1 MRIGIYPGSFN
12 PVHKGH
18 IRIVRHLLKK
28 DYADQILIVATGN
41 YWQKQD
47 LLPVKDRIRMLKYFE
62 TEKIRIEEECNEL
75 PYTYQLMRQLKKR
88 YPEDTLSL
96 IIGADMAETLS
107 RWKRYRELLKYDF
120 IILKRDGIDI
130 DRCMESLQKK
140 NYTVVDD
147 LEEIHISSTYI
158 RENIDDYRKLKDQID
173 YRVYRYYRK
182 AIH

>member
-28 DYADQILIVATGN
+28 GYADRVLIVATGN

-62 TEKIRIEEECNEL
+62 NDRIWIEEEYNEL
-75 PYTYQLMRQLKKR
+75 PYTYQLMRELKKR
-88 YPEDTLSL
+88 YPDDTLSL
-96 IIGADMAETLS
+96 IIGADMVETLA

-120 IILKRDGIDI
+120 IVLKRSRIDI

-147 LEEIHISSTYI
+147 LEEIDISSTYI
-158 RENIDDYRKLKDQID
+158 RENIDDYEKLKDQID
-173 YRVYRYYRK
+173 KRVYRYYRK
-182 AIH
+182 AIR